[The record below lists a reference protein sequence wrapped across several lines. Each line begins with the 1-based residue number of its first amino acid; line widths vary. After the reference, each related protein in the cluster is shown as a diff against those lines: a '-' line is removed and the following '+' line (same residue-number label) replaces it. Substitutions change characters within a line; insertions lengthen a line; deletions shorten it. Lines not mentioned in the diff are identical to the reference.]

1 MHKGDDMGNLE
12 RHAAKPETPPTSSP
26 GKAASAKARS
36 SRAMGASANR
46 WVVLAAAGTLNA
58 LVGAVYVWSIFYSS
72 LSSTYGWAPQATAF
86 AYSLY
91 IVSECCAGFLAGW
104 LQNRMKPGILS
115 LCGGCSFAAG
125 WFFAGFADAIPL
137 LYMTYS
143 IMGGIGSGIIYN
155 VSVSTATAWFPD
167 KRGLANGV
175 CVGTTGLSPIIFA
188 PLGNFLITTMGVS
201 MSFHICGII
210 FAVGVVVASRFLAAP
225 PKDWTPENWIRG
237 DRSSIQEDGLTTLQ
251 MLKKP
256 TAYLM
261 WLLFAVAA
269 SAGMMV
275 IGHAA
280 GISEQLAGL
289 NTDQAAAQVG
299 ILAVANFAGRLVFA
313 SLSDRFGRYPVML
326 FCMTVTAA
334 TMAFFL
340 GKADSFVSL
349 TTALCVIGATFGGM
363 MATMPA
369 LTADLYGTKHF
380 GQNYAFMFSG
390 YTCASIIGPM
400 LAASVLAHTGSYL
413 PAFPAAGALTCAGLV
428 LVAATAFM
436 AKREKE
442 QKRNAKK

>member
-1 MHKGDDMGNLE
+1 
-12 RHAAKPETPPTSSP
+12 
-26 GKAASAKARS
+26 
-36 SRAMGASANR
+36 
-46 WVVLAAAGTLNA
+46 
-58 LVGAVYVWSIFYSS
+58 
-72 LSSTYGWAPQATAF
+72 
-86 AYSLY
+86 
-91 IVSECCAGFLAGW
+91 
-104 LQNRMKPGILS
+104 
-115 LCGGCSFAAG
+115 
-125 WFFAGFADAIPL
+125 
-137 LYMTYS
+137 
-143 IMGGIGSGIIYN
+143 
-155 VSVSTATAWFPD
+155 
-167 KRGLANGV
+167 
-175 CVGTTGLSPIIFA
+175 
-188 PLGNFLITTMGVS
+188 
-201 MSFHICGII
+201 
-210 FAVGVVVASRFLAAP
+210 
-225 PKDWTPENWIRG
+225 
-237 DRSSIQEDGLTTLQ
+237 
-251 MLKKP
+251 
-256 TAYLM
+256 
-261 WLLFAVAA
+261 
-269 SAGMMV
+269 MMV

-289 NTDQAAAQVG
+289 DANQAAAQVG

-313 SLSDRFGRYPVML
+313 SLSDRFGRYPIML

-340 GKADSFVSL
+340 GKADSFASL
-349 TTALCVIGATFGGM
+349 TAALCVIGATFGGM

>member
-1 MHKGDDMGNLE
+1 MGNSYCDGVE
-12 RHAAKPETPPTSSP
+12 NEKTTASSKKPAPTIAHPAKMSN
-26 GKAASAKARS
+26 R
-36 SRAMGASANR
+36 SANR
-46 WVVLAAAGTLNA
+46 WAVLAAAGTFNA

-72 LSSTYGWAPQATAF
+72 LSTTYGWTPQATAF

-104 LQNRMKPGILS
+104 LQNRIRPGLLS
-115 LCGGCSFAAG
+115 LCGGCCFAAG
-125 WFFAGFADAIPL
+125 WFLAGFADAIPL

-188 PLGNFLITTMGVS
+188 PLGNFLISTMGVS

-210 FAVGVVVASRFLAAP
+210 FAFGVLIASRFLAAP
-225 PKDWTPENWIRG
+225 PKDWAPENWVRG
-237 DRSSIQEDGLTTLQ
+237 DRASVQEDGLTTTQ

-289 NTDQAAAQVG
+289 NADQAAAQVS
-299 ILAVANFAGRLVFA
+299 ILAVANFTGRLVFA
-313 SLSDRFGRYPVML
+313 ALSDRFGRYTVMF
-326 FCMTVTAA
+326 FCMTVTAI
-334 TMAFFL
+334 TMTFFL

-349 TTALCVIGATFGGM
+349 TAALCVIGATFGGM

-400 LAASVLAHTGSYL
+400 LAASVLANTGAYL
-413 PAFPAAGALTCAGLV
+413 PAFPAAGALTCTGL
-428 LVAATAFM
+428 LLTLATAFM
-436 AKREKE
+436 AKREK
-442 QKRNAKK
+442 RAKKQVGK

>member
-1 MHKGDDMGNLE
+1 
-12 RHAAKPETPPTSSP
+12 
-26 GKAASAKARS
+26 
-36 SRAMGASANR
+36 
-46 WVVLAAAGTLNA
+46 
-58 LVGAVYVWSIFYSS
+58 
-72 LSSTYGWAPQATAF
+72 
-86 AYSLY
+86 
-91 IVSECCAGFLAGW
+91 
-104 LQNRMKPGILS
+104 
-115 LCGGCSFAAG
+115 
-125 WFFAGFADAIPL
+125 
-137 LYMTYS
+137 MTYS

-188 PLGNFLITTMGVS
+188 PCLITTMGVS

-225 PKDWTPENWIRG
+225 RRIGPLKNWIRG

-313 SLSDRFGRYPVML
+313 SLSDRFR
-326 FCMTVTAA
+326 
-334 TMAFFL
+334 
-340 GKADSFVSL
+340 
-349 TTALCVIGATFGGM
+349 
-363 MATMPA
+363 PA
-369 LTADLYGTKHF
+369 IPSCCSA
-380 GQNYAFMFSG
+380 
-390 YTCASIIGPM
+390 
-400 LAASVLAHTGSYL
+400 
-413 PAFPAAGALTCAGLV
+413 
-428 LVAATAFM
+428 
-436 AKREKE
+436 
-442 QKRNAKK
+442 